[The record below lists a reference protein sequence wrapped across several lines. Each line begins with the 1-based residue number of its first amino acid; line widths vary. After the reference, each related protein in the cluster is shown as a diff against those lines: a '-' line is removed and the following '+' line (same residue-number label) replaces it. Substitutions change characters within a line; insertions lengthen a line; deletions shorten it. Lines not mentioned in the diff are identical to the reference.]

1 MSSKTLFLN
10 ILLLPGL
17 GIRKCPYGFEAYTSP
32 QGSRN
37 KNEMML
43 KCGLNTTSIE
53 RPLDIVKGPEMGTVG
68 RRKRI

>member
-10 ILLLPGL
+10 ILLIPGL
-17 GIRKCPYGFEAYTSP
+17 GIRNCPCGFEAYPSP

-37 KNEMML
+37 KNEMIL

-53 RPLDIVKGPEMGTVG
+53 RSLDIVKGPEMGNMG